1 MTPALL
7 DQDAPGTTAR
17 SVLVTGGNRGL
28 GLATARLLAD
38 RGHRVS
44 VTYRGTPPAGLHAVC
59 CDVTDAEQVQSAVDA
74 AAAEHGPVEVV
85 VANAGISDDALM
97 LRMDD
102 VRFSRLLDTN
112 VTGAYR
118 VARAASRGMLRHRWG
133 RLIFVSSVVGL
144 SGSAGQAGY
153 AASKAA
159 LVGLSRSLARELGS
173 RNITSNV
180 VAPGLVDTDMTA
192 GMSDERRA
200 QVEAGVPLGR
210 AAQPCEVAG
219 AIAFLVSDDAAYVNG
234 VVLAVDGGLGMGH

>member
-1 MTPALL
+1 MSPAPTVAPTAVTP
-7 DQDAPGTTAR
+7 R
-17 SVLVTGGNRGL
+17 SVLITGGNRGL
-28 GLATARLLAD
+28 GLATARLLVD

-44 VTYRGTPPAGLHAVC
+44 VTYRGTAPSGLHALR
-59 CDVTDAEQVQSAVDA
+59 CDVTDAAQVQAAVES

-102 VRFSRLLDTN
+102 ERFTRLLDTN
-112 VTGAYR
+112 LTGAYR
-118 VARAASRGMLRHRWG
+118 VARAASRGMLRNRWG
-133 RLIFVSSVVGL
+133 RLVFVSSVVGL

-159 LVGLSRSLARELGS
+159 MVGLARSLARELGS

-192 GMSDERRA
+192 QMPAERRA
-200 QVEAGVPLGR
+200 QIEAGVPLGR

-234 VVLAVDGGLGMGH
+234 VVLPVDGGLGMGH